1 MELGSVRYPPMDGRP
16 YLPQVAAGLSYRDI
30 SADVSLSFN
39 EGRFKAYVQTDVHMK
54 TSATPTRLDSVVVSS
69 PKFTRPKAKW

>member
-39 EGRFKAYVQTDVHMK
+39 EGRFKAYKLM
-54 TSATPTRLDSVVVSS
+54 
-69 PKFTRPKAKW
+69 FT